1 MPDHNKPVK
10 KHKEKIR
17 QLLDIFITF
26 LAISPVTFG
35 GGFAMIPV
43 LERAAVVKKKWI
55 DEKEIVDIFA
65 VAQSIPGAVAVN
77 SSIYLGYR
85 LAGIPG
91 ALAAMLGI
99 VLPTFFIILILTV
112 TLASF
117 RDNPYVQAAL
127 KGIKPVI
134 AALIAYA
141 GYRMSK
147 PALCDAAG
155 WILAAMAIVL
165 LLVFKD
171 LNIFFL
177 IVASIVAGM
186 AIAKAK
192 DIIASRKIR
201 KNNGNEVNGEEG
213 KEI

>member
-1 MPDHNKPVK
+1 MPEHDKPVK
-10 KHKEKIR
+10 RYREKIK

-26 LAISPVTFG
+26 FVISPVTFG

-43 LERAAVVKKKWI
+43 LERAVVVKKKWI

-85 LAGIPG
+85 LAGIAG

-127 KGIKPVI
+127 KGIRPVI
-134 AALIAYA
+134 TALIAYA

-147 PALCDAAG
+147 PALYDTAG

-177 IVASIVAGM
+177 IAASIVAGM

-192 DIIASRKIR
+192 DIIASRKLR
-201 KNNGNEVNGEEG
+201 KNDGNEVHGEEG
-213 KEI
+213 KDI